1 MFTNKN
7 LLLQESIS
15 DTPFKDVKNEDTNIF
30 LYGLECVRE
39 NDALLRSTME
49 NMYTNAIINE
59 SIAINEKDIYYNKDK
74 FDSGEIN
81 LCFITGLSGSGKSTM
96 GQKMQDKGNVEW
108 YQLDDLLAVKD
119 RWLMDHLKEYRN
131 LIYLYFNGIGKKYYV
146 GEEEAL
152 KHINS
157 DWDHHYEDIMI
168 PQFVHYAMKYAKA
181 HKDKKIVIEGVWL
194 FCNIKYWGYANANA
208 CKPMFKPEEFKD
220 YAFYIKGTSAIVSAI
235 RAAKRDYKDKLKLAE
250 RILSPKRWL
259 MYLDDEKNINTFRRY
274 FSNLTKKQDAIDE
287 SATTTTTTFVERFN
301 NSFDFADIIDQIFE
315 AYYNTYNNIY
325 DKGYA
330 AASKEAKFIDNV
342 KSHASDIKFIKSIKE
357 KIDIAS
363 TRKGVNLGLPM
374 HFDFYRYTNIFE
386 EVPGIDLNAKFIEL
400 LEALEDQVYTILKD
414 TEGVDQIEK
423 LKKLYGK
430 VTDHANRYLDSIR
443 GGVLGKYKVYE
454 DEYDTDLFEYF
465 RNGKTESSGSVVK
478 AKYITEC
485 YNRYT
490 KADKLLAAD
499 SKRHNRF
506 VKNIIDTRERVQNAG
521 KKIIGYS
528 DNEATQ
534 YITLNILKANCSI
547 ILDMCNIY
555 SLAYAYKWD
564 SIKNAL
570 HSDRIILLTAAYD
583 AIHS

>member
-1 MFTNKN
+1 MFTNID

-15 DTPFKDVKNEDTNIF
+15 NDTPFKKVDENTNIF

-39 NDALLRSTME
+39 NDTLLRSMME
-49 NMYTNAIINE
+49 NMYTNAINE
-59 SIAINEKDIYYNKDK
+59 STA
-74 FDSGEIN
+74 F
-81 LCFITGLSGSGKSTM
+81 
-96 GQKMQDKGNVEW
+96 
-108 YQLDDLLAVKD
+108 
-119 RWLMDHLKEYRN
+119 
-131 LIYLYFNGIGKKYYV
+131 
-146 GEEEAL
+146 
-152 KHINS
+152 
-157 DWDHHYEDIMI
+157 
-168 PQFVHYAMKYAKA
+168 
-181 HKDKKIVIEGVWL
+181 IEG
-194 FCNIKYWGYANANA
+194 
-208 CKPMFKPEEFKD
+208 
-220 YAFYIKGTSAIVSAI
+220 
-235 RAAKRDYKDKLKLAE
+235 
-250 RILSPKRWL
+250 
-259 MYLDDEKNINTFRRY
+259 
-274 FSNLTKKQDAIDE
+274 
-287 SATTTTTTFVERFN
+287 FN
-301 NSFDFADIIDQIFE
+301 NSFNFADIIDQIFE

-325 DKGYA
+325 EKGYA

-342 KSHASDIKFIKSIKE
+342 KSHASDIKSIKE

-386 EVPGIDLNAKFIEL
+386 EVPGIDLNAKFTEL

-414 TEGVDQIEK
+414 TEGIDQIER

-430 VTDHANRYLDSIR
+430 ITDHSDRYLDSIR
-443 GGVLGKYKVYE
+443 GSVLGKSKVYE

-465 RNGKTESSGSVVK
+465 HNGKTESSGSVVK
-478 AKYITEC
+478 AKYIAEC
-485 YNRYT
+485 YSRYT
-490 KADKLLAAD
+490 KADGLIAAD
-499 SKRHNRF
+499 SKRHDRF

-583 AIHS
+583 AIHSK